1 MFRKSDGAL
10 MKTLWHRSEAMG
22 GLQPGPVQVEWDG
35 SVDAHHAEAAADVGV
50 TLSPDESVPT
60 PEGI

>member
-1 MFRKSDGAL
+1 
-10 MKTLWHRSEAMG
+10 MG